1 VPASWKQIHDHLVF
15 RLVNNTTE
23 RSGLAGREDRIICLV
38 FVGKAQST
46 KKINEVFALTAFT
59 PGRMAPPKDSQ
70 PREYDGF
77 LSSYQLLTLYF
88 PAFVFALGY
97 SIATPAIPVFAKSF
111 NTGFGVAS
119 LVVVA
124 HALGALLAT
133 VPTGF
138 LVDRMGRRP
147 VLIAGPV
154 LVAVSSG
161 LTAVAQS
168 FGELLI
174 YRLIGGAAM
183 EMWRQSRLAII
194 ADVSKRG
201 QRGRQM
207 SGMVGTEGA
216 GRLIG
221 PALGGLLGA
230 WSIRVPF
237 VVHCI
242 LALLAITPS
251 FFLVRESAPA
261 AQTAK
266 KTEDR
271 LDTKSLLALMLDVR
285 YRGFLSAQFFASM
298 TRGVL
303 WGGTL
308 LLYATFAYDVG
319 ARELGG
325 LATMSTVVGI
335 PITVLMRLSDGPLR
349 TEDHDGAGLC
359 VAGAGVIFS
368 CGERSMAL
376 GPGGFY
382 RRFSVDACEPSGHG
396 GKHAGARFGHGAG
409 RGARAVFRFLALD
422 RRDRRAREPGALRR
436 SCRADGL
443 LGFIRVDRFVR
454 ALYRNALGFLRQ
466 RNRQR

>member
-1 VPASWKQIHDHLVF
+1 
-15 RLVNNTTE
+15 
-23 RSGLAGREDRIICLV
+23 
-38 FVGKAQST
+38 
-46 KKINEVFALTAFT
+46 
-59 PGRMAPPKDSQ
+59 MAPPKDSR
-70 PREYDGF
+70 PPENDGF
-77 LSSYQLLTLYF
+77 FSSYQVLTLYF

-119 LVVVA
+119 LVIVA
-124 HALGALLAT
+124 HALGALLAA

-154 LVAVSSG
+154 LVAASSC
-161 LTAVAQS
+161 LTAVAHS

-194 ADVSKRG
+194 ADVSKRQ

-221 PALGGLLGA
+221 PALGGLLAA

-237 VVHCI
+237 VVHGG
-242 LALLAITPS
+242 LALLAIVPS
-251 FFLVRESAPA
+251 FFLVRESAPPA
-261 AQTAK
+261 TKSAGK
-266 KTEDR
+266 KTEDQ
-271 LDTKSLLALMLDVR
+271 LNTKAVVALMLDAR
-285 YRGFLSAQFFASM
+285 YRGFLCAQFFASM

-335 PITVLMRLSDGPLR
+335 PITL
-349 TEDHDGAGLC
+349 
-359 VAGAGVIFS
+359 S
-368 CGERSMAL
+368 CGYLMDRFGRKTTMVPGFVSMAL
-376 GPGGFY
+376 GLFFLAVNAQWQWGLAIFVGAFLWMHASQAVTAGSMQVLGSDMAPAHARGRFFGFWRLIGEIGGLVSPALFGFVAEHMGY
-382 RRFSVDACEPSGHG
+382 TVSFAMIGLCGLAAAMLLAFSVRETVTRENFSAVPAAESQADSLRGRT
-396 GKHAGARFGHGAG
+396 GAT
-409 RGARAVFRFLALD
+409 
-422 RRDRRAREPGALRR
+422 
-436 SCRADGL
+436 S
-443 LGFIRVDRFVR
+443 
-454 ALYRNALGFLRQ
+454 
-466 RNRQR
+466 